1 MSANNHKTE
10 NYNNLKFEIS
20 KKLGTAMTTANKTTT
35 KGKRRSRHTRDLSVE
50 SCSSLDEWDKEA
62 EDGDLCA
69 AKILQPSRRASAL
82 SPAASSPLAK
92 RLRTECTP
100 YLTSIVTPPFQMP
113 IDNLCG
119 GIIQRIYSMLNDPRD
134 IWNFSRCSKRL
145 GELVEYKSIVRAV
158 AFNAIIREKKKPLR
172 ILKTIERA
180 MSAESAYVPSPQ
192 RLLRVVNGTRCEMGK
207 TH

>member
-1 MSANNHKTE
+1 
-10 NYNNLKFEIS
+10 
-20 KKLGTAMTTANKTTT
+20 MTTANQTTAIFSQGT
-35 KGKRRSRHTRDLSVE
+35 RRSSQTKDLSVKC
-50 SCSSLDEWDKEA
+50 SSSLDEWDKEA

-69 AKILQPSRRASAL
+69 LKRLQRPLSRRASAL
-82 SPAASSPLAK
+82 SPTASGPLAK

-100 YLTSIVTPPFQMP
+100 HLTSIAAPPFQIP
-113 IDNLCG
+113 IDDLCG

-145 GELVEYKSIVRAV
+145 GELVEYKSIVRAA
-158 AFNAIIREKKKPLR
+158 AFNAIIREKEKPIR

-192 RLLRVVNGTRCEMGK
+192 RLLRVVNGTRCEMG
-207 TH
+207 